1 MSWCGLFCDDKIN
14 VTETGQGNELAWD
27 VSLVYPI
34 VHSKAS
40 TYADDSGTGVKGS
53 SAIEIIPKLEEDG
66 ENFLKYIASNGLV
79 ANPSKTAL
87 LFLNNKVIGDP
98 IEIKIGPATKKFVK
112 TIPI

>member
-53 SAIEIIPKLEEDG
+53 SAIYLLTFSDWNRTTRVPKSVPRG
-66 ENFLKYIASNGLV
+66 
-79 ANPSKTAL
+79 
-87 LFLNNKVIGDP
+87 
-98 IEIKIGPATKKFVK
+98 
-112 TIPI
+112 

>member
-53 SAIEIIPKLEEDG
+53 SAIEIIPKLEEVSCLR
-66 ENFLKYIASNGLV
+66 EINIY
-79 ANPSKTAL
+79 L
-87 LFLNNKVIGDP
+87 LTFSDWNRTTRVPKSVPRG
-98 IEIKIGPATKKFVK
+98 
-112 TIPI
+112 